1 MSQMINILSYTT
13 NGGLRRLAAAVV
25 RYLARRARPLIGPT
39 VAGRLLFSH
48 KKDTHLETTSVAESS
63 TYLPYHRIYEMYH
76 AYNNQIG

>member
-48 KKDTHLETTSVAESS
+48 KKDTWKLGRRKL
-63 TYLPYHRIYEMYH
+63 YLLTLPS
-76 AYNNQIG
+76 NL